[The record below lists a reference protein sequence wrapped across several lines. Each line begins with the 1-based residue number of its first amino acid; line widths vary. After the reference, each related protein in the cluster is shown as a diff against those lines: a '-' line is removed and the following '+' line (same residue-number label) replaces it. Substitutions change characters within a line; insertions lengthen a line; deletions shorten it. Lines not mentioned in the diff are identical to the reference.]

1 MTTLVTRDPMS
12 LLQNFGRLFE
22 DSYFRPGLGLES
34 FELEEGTLPLDI
46 SQTEKEMVVR
56 ASLPGYKRED
66 VDVQVHDGILSIS
79 AGYEAGSEE
88 QGERYYRRERR
99 MGSVSRRVALP
110 GIVAETETHAELKD
124 GVLTVRIPL
133 TEKAKPF
140 KIAIQ

>member
-22 DSYFRPGLGLES
+22 DSYFRPGFGLES

-66 VDVQVHDGILSIS
+66 IGVQVHDGILSIS
-79 AGYEAGSEE
+79 AGYEAESGE

-110 GIVAETETHAELKD
+110 GIVAETETHAEIKD

>member
-1 MTTLVTRDPMS
+1 MTMLVTRDPMNM
-12 LLQNFGRLFE
+12 LQNLSRLME
-22 DSYFRPGLGLES
+22 EPFRPAFGYDGED
-34 FELEEGTLPLDI
+34 GTLPLDI

-66 VDVQVHDGILSIS
+66 IDVQVHDGILSIS
-79 AGYEAGSEE
+79 AGYEAQSEE

-99 MGSVSRRVALP
+99 VGSVSRRVALP

-133 TEKAKPF
+133 SEKAKPF
-140 KIAIQ
+140 KIAIE

>member
-1 MTTLVTRDPMS
+1 MTTLMTRDPMN

-22 DSYFRPGLGLES
+22 DPYFRTG
-34 FELEEGTLPLDI
+34 FEIEEGTLPLDI

-66 VDVQVHDGILSIS
+66 IDVQVHNGVLSIS
-79 AGYEAGSEE
+79 AGYEGESEE
-88 QGERYYRRERR
+88 QGERYYQRERR
-99 MGSVSRRVALP
+99 VGSVSRRVALP

-124 GVLTVRIPL
+124 GILAVRIPL
-133 TEKAKPF
+133 SEKAKPF

>member
-1 MTTLVTRDPMS
+1 MTMLVTRSPMN
-12 LLQNFGRLFE
+12 LLQNFSHLFE
-22 DSYFRPGLGLES
+22 DSYFRPG

-46 SQTEKEMVVR
+46 SQNERELIVR

-66 VDVQVHDGILSIS
+66 VDVQVHDGLLSIN
-79 AGYEAGSEE
+79 AGYDAEAEE
-88 QGERYYRRERR
+88 KGERYYRRERR
-99 MGSVSRRVALP
+99 AGSVSRRVALP
-110 GIVAETETHAELKD
+110 GVVAETETHAEFKD

>member
-22 DSYFRPGLGLES
+22 DSYFRPG
-34 FELEEGTLPLDI
+34 FEIEEGTLPLDI

-66 VDVQVHDGILSIS
+66 VDVQVHNGVLSIS
-79 AGYEAGSEE
+79 AGYEAESEE
-88 QGERYYRRERR
+88 QDERYYRRERR
-99 MGSVSRRVALP
+99 VGAVSRRVALP

-133 TEKAKPF
+133 SEKAKPF
-140 KIAIQ
+140 KIAIK

>member
-1 MTTLVTRDPMS
+1 MTMLVTRDPMNM
-12 LLQNFGRLFE
+12 LQNLSRLME
-22 DSYFRPGLGLES
+22 EPFRPAFGYDGED
-34 FELEEGTLPLDI
+34 GTLPLDI

-66 VDVQVHDGILSIS
+66 IDVQVHDGVLSIT
-79 AGYEAGSEE
+79 ADYQAESEE
-88 QGERYYRRERR
+88 GGERFYRRERR
-99 MGSVSRRVALP
+99 AGSVSRRVALP

-133 TEKAKPF
+133 SEKAKPH